1 MSTAVREQVT
11 NMSDRELVNKL
22 EKMDLPQ
29 HRIHHLNKNNL
40 MWLNRNIGVRNSHEY
55 YKEVADEIELRLK
68 KRVYF
73 N

>member
-1 MSTAVREQVT
+1 MSTAVWEQVT

-29 HRIHHLNKNNL
+29 HRIYRLNKNNL

-55 YKEVADEIELRLK
+55 YKEVVEEINLRLK
-68 KRVYF
+68 KRIYF
-73 N
+73 S